1 MTLCLPARARSKPL
15 IGAKPPEV
23 AALLEAVMP
32 GDGLDQMQGH
42 GHQQRQQLSSDDLQL
57 SLRLL
62 GQQKQ
67 PQPQPQPQHAAR
79 NAP

>member
-1 MTLCLPARARSKPL
+1 VTLCLPAWARSKPL

-32 GDGLDQMQGH
+32 GDGLDQMQGQ
-42 GHQQRQQLSSDDLQL
+42 GHEQRQQLSSDLQL